1 MKSFSAVNEKAGKE
15 TPHQERSRIGITL
28 LLWLFP
34 FAFLLFFFYAPIL
47 STFKLAV
54 DQGIRNGISLSSS
67 SAIARS
73 LRFTILQ
80 AALST
85 LLTLIVGLPAAY
97 LFSRYL
103 FPGKQLLR
111 SLTAIPFIL
120 PTVVVAAG
128 FNALIGSRGWLNL
141 LAMDLFDLSSPPIN
155 IMNSLSAIVL
165 AHVFYNTTIIIRV
178 VGSAWIQM
186 DTRQEQAGRILGA
199 SPVRNFIEVTLP
211 LLLPSILSATLLVF
225 LFDFT
230 SFGVILMMGGPQY
243 TTLEVE
249 IYLQAMH
256 LFNLPLAAL
265 LSAIQ
270 MGCTLLVSVLI
281 SKLSR
286 GSDIQLA
293 PRLKGEG
300 MRSPV
305 RFHEKLFVI
314 LTSIFIALLLF
325 SPLFSLGMRS
335 LTRIEA
341 ARGERGMVETGF
353 TFAYYQELF
362 INRRGSLFYTAPGN
376 AILNSLAIAG
386 VSMVISLLTGFLV
399 TTALER
405 KSWLNH
411 VLLPL
416 FTLPLGTSAVTLGLG
431 MIVFFNNPRINLLSQ
446 PILLPLVHSLV
457 ALPFVIRTLQPALA
471 SIPVTLK
478 QAASVLGATPF
489 QVWREVTLPII
500 WRAGLA
506 GGLFAFTISLG
517 EFGAT
522 SFLSR
527 PELPTMP
534 IAISR
539 FLSLPGGLNYGQAMA
554 MATIL
559 MLICA
564 LSIMLIE
571 RLDASW
577 IPS

>member
-1 MKSFSAVNEKAGKE
+1 M
-15 TPHQERSRIGITL
+15 GITL
-28 LLWLFP
+28 LLWLLP
-34 FAFLLFFFYAPIL
+34 ITFLLFFFYAPII
-47 STFKLAV
+47 STFKLAI
-54 DQGIRNGISLSSS
+54 DQGIRQGISLSSS
-67 SAIARS
+67 TAILRS

-85 LLTLIVGLPAAY
+85 LLTLLVGLPAAY

-111 SLTAIPFIL
+111 TLTAIPFIL

-155 IMNSLSAIVL
+155 LMNSLSAILL

-178 VGSAWIQM
+178 VGSAWSQM

-199 SPVRNFIEVTLP
+199 SPLRNFWEVTLP

-230 SFGVILMMGGPQY
+230 SFGVILLMGGPQY

-249 IYLQAMH
+249 IYIQAMH
-256 LFNLPLAAL
+256 MLNLPLAAL

-270 MGCTLLVSVLI
+270 MGCTLLVSLLI
-281 SKLSR
+281 AKLSR
-286 GSDIQLA
+286 GSDLQLV

-305 RFHEKLFVI
+305 KFREKLFVA

-325 SPLFSLGMRS
+325 SPLISLGLRS
-335 LTRIEA
+335 LTRVDA

-362 INRRGSLFYTAPGN
+362 INRRDSFFYTAPIN

-386 VSMVISLLTGFLV
+386 VSVIISLLTGLLV
-399 TTALER
+399 ATALER
-405 KSWLNH
+405 KSSINH
-411 VLLPL
+411 LLQL
-416 FTLPLGTSAVTLGLG
+416 MFTLPLGTSAVTLGLG
-431 MIVFFNNPRINLLSQ
+431 MIVFFNNPNINLLSQ
-446 PILLPLVHSLV
+446 PILLPLAHSLV

-478 QAASVLGATPF
+478 HAASVLGGTPF

-559 MLICA
+559 MVICA
-564 LSIMLIE
+564 LSVMLIE
-571 RLDASW
+571 RLETSR